1 MQLLFIRQWA
11 EEVNKP
17 VLQDFFEKILIF
29 GYVFNLVLRIVP
41 HHSNQT
47 EIIMTLPEK
56 YLKWNGIPY
65 RINNIRVSLMMTWVC
80 VLMFFTSAL
89 AKDIQVKSLTSI
101 IKPQVTFVELGSKSC
116 IPCRLMQ
123 PVMLSVERRFGTQV
137 KVIFYDVSSSEQ
149 SRYADLYSIRL
160 IPTQVFLN
168 NAGKEFFRHEG
179 FYSEAE
185 ITKLLKSQGLKPLN
199 NN

>member
-1 MQLLFIRQWA
+1 MKNIKGLFLMT
-11 EEVNKP
+11 V
-17 VLQDFFEKILIF
+17 
-29 GYVFNLVLRIVP
+29 GCVF
-41 HHSNQT
+41 
-47 EIIMTLPEK
+47 
-56 YLKWNGIPY
+56 
-65 RINNIRVSLMMTWVC
+65 
-80 VLMFFTSAL
+80 MFFTSAL
-89 AKDIQVKSLTSI
+89 AQDPQVKSFTPI
-101 IKPQVTFVELGSKSC
+101 IKPQVTFVELGSTSC

-123 PVMLSVERRFGTQV
+123 PVMRSVESRFGSQV

-149 SRYADLYSIRL
+149 RRYAAVYSIRL

-179 FYSEAE
+179 FFPEAE